1 MEATN
6 KFSDV
11 VEPTSPEGK
20 AVLEISEELRIALRN
35 ATRNFNGERRA
46 QLAVAGAASLFA
58 ECFMHALRPEYRLA
72 AFDEY
77 MAAMRGHLERSV
89 KGGHDEG

>member
-6 KFSDV
+6 KFSDP
-11 VEPTSPEGK
+11 VEANSPDGR
-20 AVLEISEELRIALRN
+20 AVLEISEELRVALRN
-35 ATRNFNGERRA
+35 ATKSFSGERMA

-58 ECFMHALRPEYRLA
+58 ECFMHAVRPEYRLA

-77 MAAMRGHLERSV
+77 MAAIRGHLERSV
-89 KGGHDEG
+89 KGDRHEG